1 MSGIELVDFGFEPVV
16 TDSRFNEAP
25 LAAVYH
31 LLTAS
36 RDNVSHSDT
45 SNAEEKENEK
55 GNT

>member
-31 LLTAS
+31 VLTAS

-45 SNAEEKENEK
+45 SNTEEKENEK

>member
-31 LLTAS
+31 VLTAS
-36 RDNVSHSDT
+36 RDEVTHTLPIFNIK
-45 SNAEEKENEK
+45 EK
-55 GNT
+55 